1 MKHLLIYTTSFLMLS
16 AFLLSCKSND
26 NKIDDTNDAYE
37 NTSSQLNE
45 DQRKMNEEYQD
56 FKKDATEE
64 IKENDENIE
73 KLLKKINE
81 PGKTLDE
88 ARGRR
93 VADLREQNTE
103 LRARLNN
110 YSLNTSDWQSFKTKF
125 NSDLNDVGQS
135 FQDLFSDDN

>member
-1 MKHLLIYTTSFLMLS
+1 MKHLLIYTTSFLMIS

-26 NKIDDTNDAYE
+26 NKVDDTNDVYE

-45 DQRKMNEEYQD
+45 EQRKMNEEYQD
-56 FKKDATEE
+56 FKEDAMEE
-64 IKENDENIE
+64 IKKNDENIE
-73 KLLKKINE
+73 KLQNKINE

-93 VADLREQNTE
+93 VADLREQNAE

-125 NSDLNDVGQS
+125 NADLNNVGQS
-135 FQDLFSDDN
+135 FQDLFSDNN